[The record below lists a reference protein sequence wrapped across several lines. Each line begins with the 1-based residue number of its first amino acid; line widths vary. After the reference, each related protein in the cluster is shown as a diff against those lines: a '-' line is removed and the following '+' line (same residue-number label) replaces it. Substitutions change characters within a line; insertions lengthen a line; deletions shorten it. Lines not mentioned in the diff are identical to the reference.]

1 VLLPA
6 VLLRLLNKLSLLL
19 SKPPRLLN
27 ALHLL
32 PVDPRLAALHLLLS
46 KPPRLLNVLPKL
58 LVKLA
63 KLLNKRPRLNVCK
76 YNNNHCILATKCI
89 INKLK

>member
-1 VLLPA
+1 
-6 VLLRLLNKLSLLL
+6 
-19 SKPPRLLN
+19 
-27 ALHLL
+27 
-32 PVDPRLAALHLLLS
+32 
-46 KPPRLLNVLPKL
+46 VLPKL

-76 YNNNHCILATKCI
+76 YNNYNKYNNNHCILATKCI

>member
-1 VLLPA
+1 
-6 VLLRLLNKLSLLL
+6 
-19 SKPPRLLN
+19 
-27 ALHLL
+27 
-32 PVDPRLAALHLLLS
+32 
-46 KPPRLLNVLPKL
+46 VLPKL

-76 YNNNHCILATKCI
+76 YNKYNNNHCILATKCI